1 MKIAIISHTEHYI
14 DSSGKI
20 TGWGPTVKEINNLA
34 SVSNYIIHIAPFHK
48 ESAPPS
54 SLNYK
59 SKKIKYL
66 PLKKSGGKGLNKFS
80 ILLNAPY
87 NLFVLYKALKDVDII
102 QFRAPTGIG
111 IYVFPF
117 LRLFYNS
124 KYWVKYAGNWKDN
137 NMPFGNKVQKL
148 WLQNFISQDT
158 KVTVNGNW
166 ENEKNN
172 IISFENPCLDKLDR
186 KFGSE
191 LVVSK
196 ASGKTLNFCFV
207 GALNRHKGV
216 DLILDALSL
225 LVSDNQNIIFHF
237 VGDGPERIDFEKIAS
252 SISIEIIFHGFL
264 SKDSVRAIY
273 TKCDFIILPSKS
285 EGFPKVIGEAM
296 NFGCIPIVSDVSCIS
311 QYVKNNHNGLLIDN
325 LNSLEIVEK
334 IKSAMLLN
342 ISQKQ
347 KMINY
352 NYKLSKKFTYSYYN
366 HRIINEILSE
376 NSI

>member
-1 MKIAIISHTEHYI
+1 MKIAIISHTEHYL

-34 SVSNYIIHIAPFHK
+34 SVSNSIIHIAPFYK

-66 PLKKSGGKGLNKFS
+66 PLKNSGGKGLNKFS

-111 IYVFPF
+111 IYVLPF

-137 NMPFGNKVQKL
+137 NMPLGNKVQKL

-166 ENEKNN
+166 ENEKKN
-172 IISFENPCLDKLDR
+172 IISFENPCLDQLDR
-186 KFGSE
+186 KLGSE
-191 LVVSK
+191 LVISK
-196 ASGKTLNFCFV
+196 ASKNTLNFCFV

-216 DLILDALSL
+216 HLILDALSL
-225 LVSDNQNIIFHF
+225 LESDNQNIIFHF
-237 VGDGPERIDFEKIAS
+237 VGDGTERIDFEKIAS
-252 SISIEIIFHGFL
+252 SISVEIIFHGFL

-296 NFGCIPIVSDVSCIS
+296 NFGCIPIVSDISCIS
-311 QYVKNNHNGLLIDN
+311 QYVKNNHNGFLIYN
-325 LNSLEIVEK
+325 LNSLEIVRK
-334 IKSAMLLN
+334 IKNAILLN
-342 ISQKQ
+342 ISIKQ
-347 KMINY
+347 KMIKY
-352 NYKLSKKFTYSYYN
+352 NFKLSKKFTYSYYN
-366 HRIINEILSE
+366 QRIINEILQE
-376 NSI
+376 N